1 MSERVETR
9 GYWGRARFGGGSA
22 VLLGVCAAIALVV
35 SGGVAAW
42 ALAALDGSRREE
54 IIVFAVVALPWIFA
68 LAWVILVDR
77 STLRDAV
84 DRPDDTIEA
93 QWLQRAQSGAFTD
106 LLLVLGLTLVA
117 GVFVDLDVSL
127 RVALIALT
135 AFAMGD
141 VMVRMLWLK
150 HRDG

>member
-9 GYWGRARFGGGSA
+9 GYWGRARFGGGTVA
-22 VLLGVCAAIALVV
+22 LLGSCAAVALVV

-42 ALAALDGSRREE
+42 ALAALDGSRRDE
-54 IIVFAVVALPWIFA
+54 ILVFAAVALPWIFA
-68 LAWVILVDR
+68 LAWVVLVDR

-84 DRPDDTIEA
+84 ARPDDTIEA

>member
-9 GYWGRARFGGGSA
+9 GYWGRARFGGGPG
-22 VLLGVCAAIALVV
+22 VLLGVCVAVALVV

-42 ALAALDGSRREE
+42 ALAALDGTRREE

-68 LAWVILVDR
+68 LTWVVLVDR
-77 STLRDAV
+77 TSLRDAV

-117 GVFVDLDVSL
+117 GVIVDLDVSL
-127 RVALIALT
+127 RNGLIALT

-141 VMVRMLWLK
+141 VVVRMLWLK
-150 HRDG
+150 RRDG